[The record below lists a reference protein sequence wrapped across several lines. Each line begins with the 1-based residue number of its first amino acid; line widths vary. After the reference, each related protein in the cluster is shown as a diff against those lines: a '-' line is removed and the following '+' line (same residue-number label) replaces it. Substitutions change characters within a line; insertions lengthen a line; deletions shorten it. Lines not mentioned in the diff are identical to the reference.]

1 MAKITNYGNS
11 RNLPYRSTFVFIP
24 KGGYIETNDL
34 EMAKE
39 MRKYPFIDVKLE
51 LERKSGDELRRIAEK
66 LDIKI
71 SPKAGDTYIRK
82 KITQWVTT

>member
-11 RNLPYRSTFVFIP
+11 RNLPYRSSFVFIP

-34 EMAKE
+34 EMAKV
-39 MRKYPFIDVKLE
+39 MRQYPFIDVKLE

-66 LDIKI
+66 LGIKI
-71 SPKAGDTYIRK
+71 GAKAGEPYIRK